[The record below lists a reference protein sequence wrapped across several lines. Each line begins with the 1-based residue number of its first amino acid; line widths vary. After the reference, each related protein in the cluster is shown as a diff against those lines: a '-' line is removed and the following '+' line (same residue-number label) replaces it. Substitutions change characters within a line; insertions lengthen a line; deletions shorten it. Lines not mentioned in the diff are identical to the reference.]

1 MNRQVSKIT
10 LQQGHYVAHILK
22 LAGMVVYNPT
32 YTPMEERL
40 KLSREST
47 AEDVDPTHH
56 QRMVGSLHCLVHTWP
71 DLAFAVRF
79 VSWFM
84 EKPTEE
90 HLQVVKRILP
100 YVIRTLDSDLC
111 YRRQIVVWLVG
122 YCDTDLA
129 GDIDMR
135 KSTSGILFFLGDCL
149 IS

>member
-1 MNRQVSKIT
+1 MNRKVSKIT

-22 LAGMVVYNPT
+22 LAGMVVYNLT
-32 YTPMEERL
+32 YTPMKERL
-40 KLSREST
+40 ELNQEST
-47 AEDVDPTHH
+47 AEDVDPTHY
-56 QRMVGSLHCLVHTWP
+56 QRIVGSLHCLIHTWP

-79 VSWFM
+79 MSWFM

-111 YRRQIVVWLVG
+111 YGQQIV
-122 YCDTDLA
+122 DLA